1 MCPDTAYQ
9 LYTLHR
15 FYEGEAA
22 PLVWALLPNKTQA
35 TYEKLFKAIHDAM
48 VATFGDTV
56 SEDTFLVDYEL
67 AAIQAL
73 RVVFQYAMLKGC
85 GIRQAVLRRVQQE
98 GLKTQYDDNEDAAV
112 RKWVKRL
119 MSLCMLPTFVIG
131 YAWQ

>member
-1 MCPDTAYQ
+1 MFCACTELEVLRQSNYIVCDGTFEMCPDTAYQ

-85 GIRQAVLRRVQQE
+85 GIFGRR
-98 GLKTQYDDNEDAAV
+98 YCDASS
-112 RKWVKRL
+112 RKV
-119 MSLCMLPTFVIG
+119 
-131 YAWQ
+131 